1 MNIIA
6 PVSNR
11 DTRQRSAARAARAFA
26 RSSIFFSFDGLA
38 PKFFAKSV
46 FQETDLDSTTPPDRW
61 TQINIYVNNFMDYL
75 WFQCSVLSKASSAPQ

>member
-26 RSSIFFSFDGLA
+26 RSSIFFSFERLA
-38 PKFFAKSV
+38 SKFFAKSV
-46 FQETDLDSTTPPDRW
+46 FQQTDLDSTVPQERW
-61 TQINIYVNNFMDYL
+61 THMNIYVNNLML
-75 WFQCSVLSKASSAPQ
+75 LHPSLRKSL